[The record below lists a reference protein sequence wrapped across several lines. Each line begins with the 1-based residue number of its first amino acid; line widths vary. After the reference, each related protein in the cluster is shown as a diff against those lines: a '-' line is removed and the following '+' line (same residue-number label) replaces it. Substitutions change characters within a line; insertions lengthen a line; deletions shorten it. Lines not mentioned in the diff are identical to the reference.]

1 MQSYIL
7 SLTLILVSQSAWSQ
21 DRFTLGIFL
30 NSVRSRNLSIQIET
44 AKADAASA
52 KSVGIALPP
61 PTVGFIQMDM
71 QDGTSAK
78 GLEVSQMIPFPTKL
92 TSDRS
97 ARNYEALAQ
106 KEMSAAETNEIL
118 AQAKLAYV
126 TLWLNQERLSTLL
139 EKKSII
145 DQHIKLSTSVVRS
158 DNFLKLHAL
167 KAESDR
173 DLLENEIESLRAL
186 ILEKQ
191 LQLAQFINA
200 DVNSFKPTLAEPP
213 ISAVPNSEIFQA
225 PPQVESARLTYES
238 LKSRE
243 TESKSSWLPDFELR
257 YKQMEETSMF
267 PSYKEYMVGV
277 SVPFAFFWEPYSASK
292 AANAESKEAELT
304 YKKEKQKVE
313 SEVAT
318 LLTKAESLRK
328 QITTLK
334 EKLLPR
340 AERRMKIAHNL
351 APRDMETLQDHRE
364 TMEAFPDLKLE
375 NLDLRERYEEAVAEL
390 EKFAKARGSVSDTMP
405 TRGGNPQ

>member
-1 MQSYIL
+1 MNIQSHIL
-7 SLTLILVSQSAWSQ
+7 SFVLILSSQLAWSQ
-21 DRFTLGIFL
+21 DRLTLETFL
-30 NSVRSRNLSIQIET
+30 SSVKSHNFDIQIET
-44 AKADAASA
+44 AKVNAADA

-71 QDGTSAK
+71 QDGSSAK

-106 KEMSAAETNEIL
+106 KEMSAAEINKTL
-118 AQAKLAYV
+118 AMAKLAYIS
-126 TLWLNQERLSTLL
+126 LWLTQERLSTLL
-139 EKKSII
+139 ENKSIV
-145 DQHIKLSTSVVRS
+145 DQHIKLSTSAVRS
-158 DNFLKLHAL
+158 DNFIKLHVL

-173 DLLENEIESLRAL
+173 DLLENKIESLRAL

-191 LQLAQFINA
+191 LLLAQYVNA

-213 ISAVPNSEIFQA
+213 LSAIPNRDVFQA
-225 PPQVESARLTYES
+225 PPQVESARLTYEG

-277 SVPFAFFWEPYSASK
+277 SVPFAFFWEPYSESK
-292 AANAESKEAELT
+292 AAKAESLGAELA
-304 YKKEKQKVE
+304 YRKEKQKVE
-313 SEVAT
+313 AEVAT
-318 LLTKAESLRK
+318 LLSKAESLKK
-328 QITTLK
+328 QLTTLR

-364 TMEAFPDLKLE
+364 TMEAFPELKLE
-375 NLDLRERYEEAVAEL
+375 NLELREQYEEVVAEL
-390 EKFAKARGSVSDTMP
+390 EKFEKRNS
-405 TRGGNPQ
+405 Q